1 MSEILPFEVSTY
13 FKKSELL
20 LKTEKEKLPEDP
32 LLLPQLFM
40 PFLSLPVVTSMIPHD
55 GVQG

>member
-1 MSEILPFEVSTY
+1 MSEILLFDGSAY

-20 LKTEKEKLPEDP
+20 LEMEKEKLPEDP
-32 LLLPQLFM
+32 LLLPQLFRS
-40 PFLSLPVVTSMIPHD
+40 FLSLPVVSRMIPHD